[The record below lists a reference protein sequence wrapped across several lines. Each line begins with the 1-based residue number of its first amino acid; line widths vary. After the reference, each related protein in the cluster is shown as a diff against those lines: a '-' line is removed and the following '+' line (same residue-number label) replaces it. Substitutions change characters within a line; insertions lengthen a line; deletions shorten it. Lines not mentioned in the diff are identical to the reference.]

1 MPKTISDSGLAVT
14 VLSASLM
21 LSACGG
27 GGGGSDSSGGD
38 ASTLKAGLYD
48 AEIARVNGSEPQIA
62 RTYLSPTG
70 ELAID
75 FRGGGFRLESSN
87 LIAQLSAALV
97 LTIASRTRTAK
108 AFSKIGTLG
117 KVR

>member
-75 FRGGGFRLESSN
+75 FGGGFRLESSN